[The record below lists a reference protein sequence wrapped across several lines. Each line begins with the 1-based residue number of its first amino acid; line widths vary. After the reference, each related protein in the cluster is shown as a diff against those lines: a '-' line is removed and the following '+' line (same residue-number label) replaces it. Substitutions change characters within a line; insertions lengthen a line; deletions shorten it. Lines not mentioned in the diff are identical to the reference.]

1 MARKSPQPTRGQRA
15 ADWVRTWFARRQ
27 GKYAPEGAPAD
38 DWRGSGGHE
47 RHKKGWEA
55 ERYAARRLWALGYHV
70 LERNVSIGR
79 GELDIIAEKDDVLVF
94 VEVKSGRERPDYTPA
109 DHVDASKRK
118 QLAKLGNDYINQRKL
133 GDVAH
138 RYDVVEVFLDARDRP
153 IRMEIHEAAL

>member
-1 MARKSPQPTRGQRA
+1 VARKSPQPTPGQRA

-27 GKYAPEGAPAD
+27 GQYAPEGAPAD

-70 LERNVSIGR
+70 LERNVTIGR

-138 RYDVVEVFLDARDRP
+138 RYDVVVVFLDARDRP

>member
-1 MARKSPQPTRGQRA
+1 MARKSPQPTPGQRA

-27 GKYAPEGAPAD
+27 GQYAPEGVPAG

-47 RHKKGWEA
+47 RHKKGWLA
-55 ERYAARRLWALGYHV
+55 ERYAARRMWALGYHV
-70 LERNVSIGR
+70 LERNVTIGR

-109 DHVDASKRK
+109 DHVNASKRA
-118 QLAKLGNDYINQRKL
+118 QLIKLGNDYINQRKL